1 MHNLVGLDD
10 NKTPFEL
17 FHSFALTISEFN
29 LNNFMTLHHM
39 LVKLLFQMNYMD

>member
-29 LNNFMTLHHM
+29 LNNYSNLASYGS
-39 LVKLLFQMNYMD
+39 KLLFQMNYMD